1 MFNFTT
7 QTIFNSVVKATYE
20 QVKNKTAPRGY
31 NLITA
36 DGKNPVMRIGNLR
49 FNTPEIVDVY
59 VKNHTVENLASIS
72 YDLTKVI
79 AGETATAEEAGIYRI
94 ALYLQL
100 SMNSQDSFY
109 ANDLVYKGKPLYVEF
124 VIKAGDSVDNI
135 GKRIVSN
142 ANKYLLFMAQEKILD
157 VTYSENKVKFT
168 GVNGYQQIKKS
179 ALQKFDPAAI
189 KIDCCSDDGDFI
201 DMIVGIPRVY
211 TTDNTGAVVE
221 VADNAARYL
230 SEDGTLASYNL
241 DSETPITPGIEAFA
255 DYNWMIHNL
264 RLPTLANTYPWAIN
278 KVEQP
283 VVGGNYTQFIIKIC
297 TDREGIAGEV
307 VGQRATSV
315 TTHVLYVLDNSANGD
330 GSTGNVKEVNDALTA
345 AGVTQTL
352 TKADDVLKEP
362 YRSRS

>member
-1 MFNFTT
+1 MFTFTT
-7 QTIFNSVVKATYE
+7 QTIINSLVE
-20 QVKNKTAPRGY
+20 
-31 NLITA
+31 
-36 DGKNPVMRIGNLR
+36 GKDYQLTVGKHPTLRIGNIR
-49 FNTPEIVDVY
+49 FTANNEQGTIRYWKQPATPENLPSVSFNLSTLIVDDEVQ
-59 VKNHTVENLASIS
+59 VGN
-72 YDLTKVI
+72 
-79 AGETATAEEAGIYRI
+79 YRI
-94 ALYLQL
+94 ALYIGLW
-100 SMNSQDSFY
+100 NASQDSTY
-109 ANDLVYKGKPLYVEF
+109 ANDFVYKGRPFYFEF
-124 VIKAGDSVDNI
+124 AVKAGDTATKIAS
-135 GKRIVSN
+135 RIIAN
-142 ANKYLLFMAQEKILD
+142 AKKYMAFMVGENLVTLTNTSGVLKI
-157 VTYSENKVKFT
+157 T
-168 GVNGYQQIKKS
+168 GINGYQIFKLA
-179 ALQKFDPAAI
+179 ALQKYNPDAI
-189 KIDCCSDDGDFI
+189 KVDCCTNDGNFEDI
-201 DMIVGIPRVY
+201 IVGIPRVY

-221 VADNAARYL
+221 VADDAAQYL

-330 GSTGNVKEVNDALTA
+330 GSTGNVKEVNEALTA

-362 YRSRS
+362 YKSVP